1 MVKKK
6 QTINLDLK
14 NLAEGGVYEKM
25 SRAFEEAIENILNPN
40 TDQTKKR
47 EIDIKITLQPSKDLR
62 QMETNVQVKTKLQ
75 PEMAVPTTVLIG
87 KDADGRV
94 HANELRSG
102 AEGQTYFDP
111 QDSTLKTDIGEPVE
125 EVETESQG
133 NVIDLQKRKRG

>member
-75 PEMAVPTTVLIG
+75 PELSLI
-87 KDADGRV
+87 
-94 HANELRSG
+94 H
-102 AEGQTYFDP
+102 
-111 QDSTLKTDIGEPVE
+111 I
-125 EVETESQG
+125 
-133 NVIDLQKRKRG
+133 

>member
-1 MVKKK
+1 MMKKK
-6 QTINLDLK
+6 QTINLDLQ

-25 SRAFEEAIENILNPN
+25 NRAFEEAIENILNPN

-87 KDADGRV
+87 KDADGC
-94 HANELRSG
+94 
-102 AEGQTYFDP
+102 
-111 QDSTLKTDIGEPVE
+111 
-125 EVETESQG
+125 
-133 NVIDLQKRKRG
+133 